1 MTMTRRGIKVVS
13 LLMAALFVVCALPQ
27 ASLAELPEYLE
38 VTNKD
43 FANEAATPPAL
54 EPGQVWVTRTATS
67 PVGNSP
73 EATVTLS
80 ALGREYTVTEE
91 KTRKFNI
98 MFVLDVSNSMLDNNK
113 ANNMAVAANSAVQTL
128 CVNGNKV
135 GVVTFGT
142 DASVRRGL
150 STTGFTLTTT
160 QTTSGNR
167 INVKPSNGS
176 DGGTN
181 IQAGL
186 TAAYYELSR
195 NAAEDVVPVII
206 LLSDGAPTF
215 YYDEIDAIPTGSSY
229 TAKNDGSGTETTNK
243 KIAMT
248 IMQAAYLKTIMAG
261 LGIYTI
267 SFDINSN
274 ESRATLNPTTTN
286 ISSVGNLLNDLNTI
300 KATTKY
306 VSNASVREKLI
317 YSYADGAYTA
327 SNSTDSLSAA
337 LINIVRDIK
346 VVKPVAESPRSQG
359 SAELAETSYVKITD
373 QVGTGYAL
381 GSTATITL
389 AGTPYTFNYNSSQ
402 NAFAYSGASNAQM
415 SKIVLTYNN
424 STRELVWKIPGSVLP
439 CVSTSGTASA
449 PIQLSYT
456 VALSGSDLEEGVYS
470 TSANCKVWFTP
481 ASDNPYYDFSV
492 NVANSAEGPYN
503 MLETTTTKYQATYA
517 GSGAT
522 TTLLRYGTSVN
533 DGAYAYK
540 TGSDLSG
547 MSAYFDGTKL
557 NAGGFNFAQ
566 GEQRTASFTVSFRYY
581 PSSGAY
587 SSFNVGAFAVNGK
600 ATSSRSIA
608 SINGRGDNWAS
619 MSINYSLDGAARS
632 LDLNNL
638 PMTRTFTN
646 YSGTSNDYYTYTGT
660 GSFDYWV
667 ATTDES
673 VARELYEYT
682 ASPQTLT
689 LNIPNK
695 SAVTLTEGTSGDVTT
710 VILPGENN
718 SYTVTQT
725 TQTNGFVSKVVTYT
739 LVSNVLNIQTA
750 TYTKS
755 TTTKATQSYN
765 LEASGS
771 ITLASSN
778 LISDVT
784 LKSGKGSGTAVGEV
798 VNVNNAKDYRAT
810 VILTFTA
817 KAKFN
822 NLAFSLTTGKSAG
835 SQAALAN
842 YTVVGMSQGLTQGT
856 GGTYSADE
864 AGTYFI
870 MLQFMNPYTPEVPDS
885 FYVYFAGLTYATL
898 ANNQKQVEPESG
910 YAGQKVKVV
919 LSSPNRH

>member
-300 KATTKY
+300 KVTTKY

-481 ASDNPYYDFSV
+481 ASDNPYYDFSI

-540 TGSDLSG
+540 IGSDLSG

-600 ATSSRSIA
+600 DTSSRSIA
-608 SINGRGDNWAS
+608 NINGRGDNWAS
-619 MSINYSLDGAARS
+619 MSINYSLDGAVRS

-682 ASPQTLT
+682 ASPKTLT

-765 LEASGS
+765 LAASGS

-784 LKSGKGSGTAVGEV
+784 LKSVKGSGTAVGEV

-856 GGTYSADE
+856 SGTYSADE

>member
-300 KATTKY
+300 KVTTKY

-470 TSANCKVWFTP
+470 TSANAKVWFTP

-492 NVANSAEGPYN
+492 NVANSAEGPFN
-503 MLETTTTKYQATYA
+503 MLETTTKKYQATYT
-517 GSGAT
+517 GSGAN

-533 DGAYAYK
+533 NGAYTYK
-540 TGSDLSG
+540 TGSELSG

-557 NAGGFNFAQ
+557 NAGGLNFAQ

-581 PSSGAY
+581 PSNGSY
-587 SSFNVGAFAVNGK
+587 SNSSVGAFAVNGK
-600 ATSSRSIA
+600 DTSSRSIA
-608 SINGRGDNWAS
+608 SINGHGDNWAS
-619 MSINYSLDGAARS
+619 MSINYSLDGVARS
-632 LDLNNL
+632 LNL
-638 PMTRTFTN
+638 SNLSMTRTLYN
-646 YSGTSNDYYTYTGT
+646 NNYYTYTGT

-667 ATTDES
+667 ATTDEN
-673 VARELYEYT
+673 VTRELYAYT
-682 ASPQTLT
+682 SSPETLT

-695 SAVTLTEGTSGDVTT
+695 SAVSLTEGTSGDVTT
-710 VILPGENN
+710 VIVPGENN

-739 LVSNVLNIQTA
+739 LVSNVLNIKTA

-771 ITLASSN
+771 ITLATSN

-784 LKSGKGSGTAVGEV
+784 LKSGKGSGTAVVEV
-798 VNVNNAKDYRAT
+798 VNVNNTKDYRAT

-822 NLAFSLTTGKSAG
+822 NLAFSLTTGKNAS
-835 SQAALAN
+835 SQAALTN
-842 YTVVGMSQGLTQGT
+842 YTVVGMSQGLTQGA
-856 GGTYSADE
+856 GGTYSAE
-864 AGTYFI
+864 SGGTYFI
-870 MLQFMNPYTPEVPDS
+870 MLQFMNPYAPEVPDS
-885 FYVYFAGLTYATL
+885 FYVYFAGLTYTTS
-898 ANNQKQVEPESG
+898 ANNQKQVDPESG

>member
-481 ASDNPYYDFSV
+481 ASDNPYYDFSI

-587 SSFNVGAFAVNGK
+587 SNSSVGAFAVNGK
-600 ATSSRSIA
+600 DTSSRSIA

-619 MSINYSLDGAARS
+619 MSINYSLDGAVRS

-682 ASPQTLT
+682 ASPKTLT

-765 LEASGS
+765 LAASGS

-784 LKSGKGSGTAVGEV
+784 LKSVKGSGTAVGEV